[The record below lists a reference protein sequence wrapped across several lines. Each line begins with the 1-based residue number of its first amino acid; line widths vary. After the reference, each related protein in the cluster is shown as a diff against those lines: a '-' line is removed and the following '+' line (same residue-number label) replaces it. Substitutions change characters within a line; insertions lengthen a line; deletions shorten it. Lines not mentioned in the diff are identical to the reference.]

1 MTWVELLAQSA
12 WRGSIILAAAF
23 AAGAGGAPWARR
35 ASAAV
40 RHFVWTAALAA
51 MVVLPVALLVAP
63 KWSWRAATAERAET
77 VVVVSQQVGAILKN
91 TGGKGAPS
99 GPGAAETT
107 GDWLL
112 ALWVLGCAAAAT
124 RFLLG
129 AGRASWMATRAAE
142 ARHAGAMLEELRRA
156 LGIRRRV
163 RVLESAGAP
172 MPLTWGILRPVV
184 LLPEGAGQWPPARL
198 RSVLLHELVHVERLD
213 LLAQAIAQ
221 AACCLYWFHP
231 LAWMAARQLRKE
243 RERACDDAVLSRGV
257 AAPDYAG
264 HLMDLVRALAATRAR
279 WEDAPAMAEA
289 SDLESRVR
297 ALLDG
302 TRSRHP
308 LSRRAAI
315 AIASLVVAVLLPVV
329 AITAQAQATRGSLVG
344 VVEDVSHARVPN
356 CHVTAKNLDGT
367 NQEVTRA
374 NPAGEYSFAA
384 IPPGR
389 YALEIRSAGFAVFKR
404 DVAVEAGKAARVDAT
419 LDLGEVSE
427 TVVVK
432 GQKPEGVTPAAAP
445 MTRPPQRIRVGG
457 NVQATKL
464 IKMARPEYPAELQQL
479 GIQGAVVMRAVI
491 STTGELLNLEAINA
505 DVDARLVKAALDA
518 VRQWQYQPTL
528 LNGQPVEVV
537 TTITVDFQLGQ

>member
-12 WRGSIILAAAF
+12 WRGSIVLAAAF
-23 AAGAGGAPWARR
+23 AAAAGLRK

-51 MVVLPVALLVAP
+51 MVVLPAALLVAP
-63 KWSWRAATAERAET
+63 KWSWRVEKAEPVRA
-77 VVVVSQQVGAILKN
+77 VVVTQQQAGAVLKA
-91 TGGKGAPS
+91 TGAP
-99 GPGAAETT
+99 PTT
-107 GDWLL
+107 SNWLL
-112 ALWVLGCAAAAT
+112 GLWVLGCAVVGA

-129 AGRASWMATRAAE
+129 AGRASWMAPRATE

-163 RVLESAGAP
+163 RVLESADAP

-184 LLPEGAGQWPPARL
+184 LLPEGARQWPPARL
-198 RSVLLHELVHVERLD
+198 RTVLLHELAHVERLD

-221 AACCLYWFHP
+221 AACCFYWFHP

-264 HLMDLVRALAATRAR
+264 HLMDLVRALAATRRR

-289 SDLESRVR
+289 SDLEPRVR

-315 AIASLVVAVLLPVV
+315 VIAAAAMAVLLPVV
-329 AITAQAQATRGSLVG
+329 AITAQAQAARGSLVG
-344 VVEDVSHARVPN
+344 VVEDASHARIPN
-356 CHVTAKNLDGT
+356 CQVTAKNLDGT
-367 NQEVTRA
+367 NREVTRA
-374 NPAGEYSFAA
+374 NAAGEYSFAA

-389 YALEIRSAGFAVFKR
+389 YTLEFRSAGFAAFKR
-404 DVAVEAGKAARVDAT
+404 DTAVEAGKAVRVDAT
-419 LDLGEVSE
+419 LDIGEVSE

-432 GQKPEGVTPAAAP
+432 GQKPAGVTPGAP
-445 MTRPPQRIRVGG
+445 MASPPRRIRVGG

-464 IKMARPEYPAELQQL
+464 ILMARPEYPADLQQL

-491 STTGELLNLEAINA
+491 SINGDLLNVEAVSS
-505 DVDARLVKAALDA
+505 DVDARLVTAALDA
-518 VRQWQYQPTL
+518 VRIWKYQPTL
-528 LNGQPVEVV
+528 LNGQPVEVA

>member
-1 MTWVELLAQSA
+1 
-12 WRGSIILAAAF
+12 
-23 AAGAGGAPWARR
+23 
-35 ASAAV
+35 
-40 RHFVWTAALAA
+40 
-51 MVVLPVALLVAP
+51 
-63 KWSWRAATAERAET
+63 
-77 VVVVSQQVGAILKN
+77 
-91 TGGKGAPS
+91 
-99 GPGAAETT
+99 
-107 GDWLL
+107 
-112 ALWVLGCAAAAT
+112 
-124 RFLLG
+124 
-129 AGRASWMATRAAE
+129 
-142 ARHAGAMLEELRRA
+142 
-156 LGIRRRV
+156 
-163 RVLESAGAP
+163 
-172 MPLTWGILRPVV
+172 
-184 LLPEGAGQWPPARL
+184 
-198 RSVLLHELVHVERLD
+198 
-213 LLAQAIAQ
+213 
-221 AACCLYWFHP
+221 
-231 LAWMAARQLRKE
+231 
-243 RERACDDAVLSRGV
+243 VLSRGV

-315 AIASLVVAVLLPVV
+315 AIASVAVAVLLPVV

-344 VVEDVSHARVPN
+344 VVEDASRARIPN
-356 CHVTAKNLDGT
+356 CQVTAKNLDGT

-432 GQKPEGVTPAAAP
+432 GQKPAGVTPGAP
-445 MTRPPQRIRVGG
+445 MARPPQRIRVGG

-479 GIQGAVVMRAVI
+479 GIQGAVVIRAVI

>member
-1 MTWVELLAQSA
+1 
-12 WRGSIILAAAF
+12 
-23 AAGAGGAPWARR
+23 
-35 ASAAV
+35 
-40 RHFVWTAALAA
+40 
-51 MVVLPVALLVAP
+51 
-63 KWSWRAATAERAET
+63 
-77 VVVVSQQVGAILKN
+77 VGA
-91 TGGKGAPS
+91 
-99 GPGAAETT
+99 
-107 GDWLL
+107 
-112 ALWVLGCAAAAT
+112 
-124 RFLLG
+124 RFSLG
-129 AGRASWMATRAAE
+129 AGRASWMAPRAAE

-163 RVLESAGAP
+163 RVLESADAP

-184 LLPEGAGQWPPARL
+184 LLPEGARQWLPARL
-198 RSVLLHELVHVERLD
+198 RAVLLHELVHVQRLD

-231 LAWMAARQLRKE
+231 LAWMGARRLRKE

-264 HLMDLVRALAATRAR
+264 HLMDLVRTIAAARTR
-279 WEDAPAMAEA
+279 WGDAPAMAEA
-289 SDLESRVR
+289 SDLEPRVR
-297 ALLDG
+297 ALLDR
-302 TRSRHP
+302 TRSRYP

-315 AIASLVVAVLLPVV
+315 AIASVAVAVLLPVV

-344 VVEDVSHARVPN
+344 VVEDASHARVPN
-356 CHVTAKNLDGT
+356 CQVIAKNLDGT
-367 NQEVTRA
+367 NQEMTRA
-374 NPAGEYSFAA
+374 NAAGEFGFAA
-384 IPPGR
+384 IPPGH
-389 YALEIRSAGFAVFKR
+389 YALEFRSAGFAIFKANM
-404 DVAVEAGKAARVDAT
+404 AVEAGKAARVDAT
-419 LDLGEVSE
+419 LDIGQVSE

-432 GQKPEGVTPAAAP
+432 GQKPATVAP
-445 MTRPPQRIRVGG
+445 MTGTPQRIRVGG

-505 DVDARLVKAALDA
+505 DVDARLAKAALDS
-518 VRQWQYQPTL
+518 VRQWKYQPTL

>member
-12 WRGSIILAAAF
+12 WRGSIILLAAF
-23 AAGAGGAPWARR
+23 AAAAGLRR

-40 RHFVWTAALAA
+40 RHFMWTAALAA
-51 MVVLPVALLVAP
+51 VVVLPVALFVAP
-63 KWSWRAATAERAET
+63 KWSWRVEKAEPVRA
-77 VVVVSQQVGAILKN
+77 VVVTQQQAGAVLKA
-91 TGGKGAPS
+91 TGAP
-99 GPGAAETT
+99 PTT
-107 GDWLL
+107 SDWLL
-112 ALWVLGCAAAAT
+112 GLWVLGFAVVGA
-124 RFLLG
+124 RFLVG
-129 AGRASWMATRAAE
+129 AGRASWMAPRAAE
-142 ARHAGAMLEELRRA
+142 AGHAGAMLEELRRA

-163 RVLESAGAP
+163 RVLESADAP

-184 LLPEGAGQWPPARL
+184 LLPEGAREWPPARL
-198 RSVLLHELVHVERLD
+198 RIVLLHELAHVGRFD
-213 LLAQAIAQ
+213 LLVQAIAQ

-264 HLMDLVRALAATRAR
+264 HLMDLVRALAARRVR

-289 SDLESRVR
+289 SDLEPRVR

-315 AIASLVVAVLLPVV
+315 AIASVAMAVLLPVA
-329 AITAQAQATRGSLVG
+329 AITAQAQATSGSLVG
-344 VVEDVSHARVPN
+344 VVEDASHARVPN
-356 CHVTAKNLDGT
+356 CEVTAKNLDGT
-367 NQEVTRA
+367 NQEMTRA
-374 NPAGEYSFAA
+374 NAAGEYSFTA

-389 YALEIRSAGFAVFKR
+389 YTLEFRSAGFAALKR

-419 LDLGEVSE
+419 LDIGEVSE
-427 TVVVK
+427 TVVIV
-432 GQKPEGVTPAAAP
+432 GQKPATVTPAAP
-445 MTRPPQRIRVGG
+445 MASPPRRIRVGG

-464 IKMARPEYPAELQQL
+464 ILMARPQYPADLQQL

-491 STTGELLNLEAINA
+491 STTGNLLNVEAVNS
-505 DVDARLVKAALDA
+505 DVDARLVAAALDA
-518 VRQWQYQPTL
+518 VRIWKYQPTL
-528 LNGQPVEVV
+528 LNGQPVEVA

>member
-23 AAGAGGAPWARR
+23 AAVAGLRR

-51 MVVLPVALLVAP
+51 MVVLPVAVLVAP
-63 KWSWRAATAERAET
+63 KWIWRVERAEPVRA
-77 VVVVSQQVGAILKN
+77 VVVASQRVEQGTKD
-91 TGGKGAPS
+91 TGGK
-99 GPGAAETT
+99 TT
-107 GDWLL
+107 GATKTEWMVG
-112 ALWVLGCAAAAT
+112 LWVLGCAAVGT

-129 AGRASWMATRAAE
+129 AGRASWMALRAAQV
-142 ARHAGAMLEELRRA
+142 RHAGFALEELRRG

-163 RVLESAGAP
+163 RALESADAP

-184 LLPEGAGQWPPARL
+184 LLPEGAREWPPDRL
-198 RSVLLHELVHVERLD
+198 RSVLLHELVHVQRFD

-221 AACCLYWFHP
+221 AACCFYWFHP

-302 TRSRHP
+302 TRRRHP

-315 AIASLVVAVLLPVV
+315 AIASVAMAVLLPVV
-329 AITAQAQATRGSLVG
+329 AITAQAQAARGSLVG
-344 VVEDVSHARVPN
+344 VVEDASHARVPN
-356 CHVTAKNLDGT
+356 CQVTAKNLDGT

-374 NPAGEYSFAA
+374 NAAGQYGFAA
-384 IPPGR
+384 IPPGH
-389 YALEIRSAGFAVFKR
+389 YALEFRSAGFAIFKANA
-404 DVAVEAGKAARVDAT
+404 VVEAGTAARVDAT
-419 LDLGEVSE
+419 LDIGQVSE

-432 GQKPEGVTPAAAP
+432 GQKPVTAAAP
-445 MTRPPQRIRVGG
+445 MTGTPQRIRVGG

-464 IKMARPEYPAELQQL
+464 IKMARPEYPADLQQL

-505 DVDARLVKAALDA
+505 DVDPRLAKAALEA
-518 VRQWQYQPTL
+518 VRQWKYQPTL
-528 LNGQPVEVV
+528 LNGQPVEVA